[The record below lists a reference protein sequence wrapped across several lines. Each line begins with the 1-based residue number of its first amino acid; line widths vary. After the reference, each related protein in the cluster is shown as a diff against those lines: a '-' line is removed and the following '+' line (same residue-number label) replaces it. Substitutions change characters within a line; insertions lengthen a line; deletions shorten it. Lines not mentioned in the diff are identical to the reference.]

1 MKSGTLARI
10 VLVIVAV
17 LLVNQVPPS
26 FAQSDFDSY
35 DMGFGMPDITVKPL
49 AGPPG
54 SKVEIMV
61 TNMPSPPKGQDP
73 RIEFFVYL
81 PFVTALGS
89 NVANNCAGEV
99 CFPLYS
105 FEEINED
112 KVAAKTITFTLF
124 STQNPKP
131 TLQSGQWESVC
142 DLKVNGKTIARYGTV
157 CNEKDQPLGEYEI
170 KFAWGIQR
178 SDLYDIRKTI
188 TFTVT
193 EAPEKPEQE
202 FQNPDDI
209 VFEQYKNGEITE
221 EEFEKKLSEFGYDA
235 EEIRQAKALLGKLP
249 HQQGS
254 YSPEQKATIEEGI
267 KKAEEQRKAEREAAE
282 SADERERFIGDDLHE
297 PQGSEEAQ
305 TVSDSQEESKL
316 DQKSGC
322 LIATATFGTE
332 FAPQVQL
339 LRELRDNTI
348 LQTESGLSF
357 MTAFNSIYYMFSP
370 TIADWERQNSLF
382 KEAVKVTLMPMLST
396 LSVLNYVEIDSET
409 EMLEYGIGI
418 ILLNASIYF
427 GIPALVIIKTRKY
440 LSLATKQYS
449 R

>member
-1 MKSGTLARI
+1 
-10 VLVIVAV
+10 
-17 LLVNQVPPS
+17 
-26 FAQSDFDSY
+26 
-35 DMGFGMPDITVKPL
+35 
-49 AGPPG
+49 
-54 SKVEIMV
+54 
-61 TNMPSPPKGQDP
+61 MPSPPEGQDP

-89 NVANNCAGEV
+89 NVANNCAGEA

-131 TLQSGQWESVC
+131 TLEGGQWKSVC

-178 SDLYDIRKTI
+178 SDLYDVRKTVI
-188 TFTVT
+188 FTVT
-193 EAPEKPEQE
+193 EAATEPEEG

-209 VFEQYKNGEITE
+209 VLEQYKNGEITE
-221 EEFEKKLSEFGYDA
+221 EEFEKKLSELGYSAD
-235 EEIRQAKALLGKLP
+235 EIRQAKALLGKLP

-254 YSPEQKATIEEGI
+254 YSPEQKAAIEEGI

-282 SADERERFIGDDLHE
+282 SEEETEDFIEDDLGE
-297 PQGSEEAQ
+297 P
-305 TVSDSQEESKL
+305 EESENIQTIEPEESESKE
-316 DQKSGC
+316 QGGC

-332 FAPQVQL
+332 LAPQVQL

-348 LQTESGLSF
+348 LETKSGLSF
-357 MTAFNSIYYMFSP
+357 MSTFNALYYSFSP
-370 TIADWERQNSLF
+370 TIADWERQNPAF
-382 KEAVKVTLMPMLST
+382 KETVRVVLTPMLSI
-396 LSVLNYVEIDSET
+396 LSMLNYVEINSES
-409 EMLEYGIGI
+409 EMLGYGIGV

-427 GIPALVIIKTRKY
+427 VAPALIIIKTKKHFRNRQHI
-440 LSLATKQYS
+440 S
-449 R
+449 